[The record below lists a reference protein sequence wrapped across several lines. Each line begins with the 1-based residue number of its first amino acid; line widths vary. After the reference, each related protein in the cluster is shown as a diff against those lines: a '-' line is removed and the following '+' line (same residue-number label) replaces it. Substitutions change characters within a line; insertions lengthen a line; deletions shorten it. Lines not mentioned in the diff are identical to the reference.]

1 MKQKLFYLIL
11 LVTLSCLVV
20 GWGFADI
27 IRHPNGFLLGNSGDA
42 LNGYYVFCYYLKY
55 GHGFHFPG
63 ANYPYGEHLLY
74 LDIHPL
80 YVWLLNLVDDH
91 IYPIRNY
98 GVAIVN
104 ISMLLGMVVGS
115 VMIYILLRHYRTPGW
130 YALPLAMGIMLL
142 SPQWSRLHGHLSL
155 SYSFI
160 IPAVW
165 YLIIRS
171 LESFRWYWS
180 ALLLAFML
188 MIGGIHLYHLAM
200 CSSFI
205 LSLVFIKVV
214 RPGRPFEKLR
224 KYGPL
229 FLAAVLPLVFFL
241 LLSDLTDP
249 VDDRPVSPY
258 GFFRYFATPAS
269 VFMPP
274 SGAFNFIIQS
284 FFQPIY
290 EWEGRAFV
298 GSATIIGLVLF
309 LMVSLI
315 RKVDRTALLPK
326 VSSEQVDFFLAA
338 FIVLLFSMCIPFKY
352 GIFSGLADLVSP
364 VKQFRSLGR
373 FSWVFFYVG
382 SIVAALHFYQIYSW
396 LRKKELG
403 AWVHLVP
410 LFVMTTFLVEGF
422 ENFLHTAN
430 RPLLRNDKLES
441 VSASYLDR
449 FTESGKQVHDFQGIL
464 PLPVVAV
471 RTDKMHLGHDFSGL
485 VESMKCAY
493 HTGLGFTPSIASRP
507 AFSQAHSNIQL
518 LGGPLVQKPR
528 LQDFD
533 QKPLLIIKTRDSK
546 LNEEEIRLFSKA
558 TTFWSD
564 DYITMSELPVSAF
577 IDSTEWYLERAEEVL
592 PPQVSSI
599 ACYPNCDN
607 VTFADFESGARTS
620 NIGVALEG
628 NHAFHSEGDMVV
640 LDTTLTSG
648 NLEAS
653 FWVYIDPSYDGMPVL
668 EYLSG
673 KGLSDLRSH
682 GIQSIRANT
691 AIYKNWV
698 RVHQSLTSDEHHRII
713 LYGKDISI
721 DNLMI
726 KPVNKNVFIKTP
738 RGIALYNNFVL
749 D

>member
-11 LVTLSCLVV
+11 LVSLSCLVV

-27 IRHPNGFLLGNSGDA
+27 IRHPNGFLFGNSGDA

-55 GHGFHFPG
+55 GHGFNFPG

-80 YVWLLNLVDDH
+80 YVWFLNLVDDH
-91 IYPIRNY
+91 IYPVRNY

-104 ISMLLGMVVGS
+104 ISMLLGMLAGS
-115 VMIYILLRHYRTPGW
+115 VMIYIVLRHYRTPEW
-130 YALPLAMGIMLL
+130 YAVPLAIGIMLL

-165 YLIIRS
+165 YLVIRS
-171 LESFRWYWS
+171 LESFRWHWS
-180 ALLLAFML
+180 VLLLAFLL

-200 CSSFI
+200 SSSFI

-214 RPGRPFEKLR
+214 HPGRPFEKLR

-229 FLAAVLPLVFFL
+229 FLAAVLPLTFFL
-241 LLSDLTDP
+241 LLSDFTDP

-298 GSATIIGLVLF
+298 GSATIIGLFMF
-309 LMVSLI
+309 LMVLLI

-326 VSSEQVDFFLAA
+326 VSREHVDFLLAA

-352 GIFSGLADLVSP
+352 GIFSGLADIISP

-382 SIVAALHFYQIYSW
+382 SIVAALFFYRMYQW
-396 LRKKELG
+396 LSKKYFG
-403 AWVHLVP
+403 VWVYLIP
-410 LFVMTTFLVEGF
+410 LFVVIAFLAEGF

-441 VSASYLDR
+441 VSTSYLDR
-449 FTESGKQVHDFQGIL
+449 FTAGGKQVNDFQAIL

-471 RTDKMHLGHDFSGL
+471 RTDKMHLGGDFSGL

-518 LGGPLVQKPR
+518 LGNPLVQKPR
-528 LQDFD
+528 LKDFN
-533 QKPLLIIKTRDSK
+533 QKPLLLIKTRDSK
-546 LNEEEIRLFSKA
+546 LNEAEERLFNIA

-564 DYITMSELPVSAF
+564 EYITMSELPLSAF
-577 IDSTEWYLERAEEVL
+577 VDSTQWYLNLAQEIM
-592 PPQVSSI
+592 PGQVNAN
-599 ACYPNCDN
+599 ACYPDCDT
-607 VTFADFESGARTS
+607 VTFIDYESDEFKS
-620 NIGVALEG
+620 YEDIALEG
-628 NHAFHSEGDMVV
+628 NQSFHSVGDMIV
-640 LDTTLTSG
+640 LDTMISG
-648 NLEAS
+648 RNTEVS
-653 FWVYIDPSYDGMPVL
+653 FWVYIDPSYDGMPAL

-673 KGLSDLRSH
+673 KRLSNLTSH
-682 GIQSIRANT
+682 GIQSFRANT
-691 AIYKNWV
+691 TIYKNWV

-713 LYGKDISI
+713 LYGKDIRI

-738 RGIALYNNFVL
+738 RGIVLYNNFVL

>member
-11 LVTLSCLVV
+11 LVSVSCLVI

-27 IRHPNGFLLGNSGDA
+27 IRHPNGFLFGNSGDA

-63 ANYPYGEHLLY
+63 ANYPYGEQLLY

-80 YVWLLNLVDDH
+80 YVWFLNLVDDH

-104 ISMLLGMVVGS
+104 ISMLTGMVVGS
-115 VMIYILLRHYRTPGW
+115 IMIYIVLRHYRTPEW
-130 YALPLAMGIMLL
+130 YAVPLALGIMLL

-165 YLIIRS
+165 YLVIRS
-171 LESFRWYWS
+171 FETLRWYWPV
-180 ALLLAFML
+180 LLLGFML
-188 MIGGIHLYHLAM
+188 LIGGVHLYHLAM

-205 LSLVFIKVV
+205 LALVFIKLV
-214 RPGRPFEKLR
+214 RPGRPLEKLR
-224 KYGPL
+224 RYGPL
-229 FLAAVLPLVFFL
+229 FLAAVLPLLFFL
-241 LLSDLTDP
+241 LLSDLSDP

-274 SGAFNFIIQS
+274 SGAFNYIIQS
-284 FFQPIY
+284 FFQPLY

-298 GSATIIGLVLF
+298 GSATIIGLALF
-309 LMVSLI
+309 LFVFLI
-315 RKVDRTALLPK
+315 RQVDRASLLPRA
-326 VSSEQVDFFLAA
+326 SRDHLDYLLAA

-352 GIFSGLADLVSP
+352 DIFSGLADIISP

-382 SIVAALHFYQIYSW
+382 NIVAAIFFYQMYRW
-396 LRKKELG
+396 LSNKYFG
-403 AWVHLVP
+403 VWMHLIP
-410 LFVMTTFLVEGF
+410 LFVMIAFLTEGF
-422 ENFLHTAN
+422 ENFLRTAN
-430 RPLLRNDKLES
+430 RPLLKNDKLES

-449 FTESGKQVHDFQGIL
+449 FTTSGKQVHDFQAIL

-528 LQDFD
+528 LKDFN
-533 QKPLLIIKTRDSK
+533 QKPLLLIKTRDSK
-546 LNEEEIRLFSKA
+546 LNEAEARLFNKA

-564 DYITMSELPVSAF
+564 DYITMSELPLSAF
-577 IDSTEWYLERAEEVL
+577 VDSTQWYLNVAQEIM
-592 PPQVSSI
+592 PGQVNAN
-599 ACYPNCDN
+599 ACYPDCDN
-607 VTFADFESGARTS
+607 VTFVDYESEAFRS
-620 NIGVALEG
+620 HEDLALEG
-628 NHAFHSEGDMVV
+628 SQSFQSVGDMIV
-640 LDTTLTSG
+640 LDTMLSG
-648 NLEAS
+648 TNTEVS

-673 KGLSDLRSH
+673 ETLSDVRSH
-682 GIQSIRANT
+682 GIQSIRAHT

-698 RVHQSLTSDEHHRII
+698 RVSQSLAPEDHHRII
-713 LYGKDISI
+713 LYGKNISI
-721 DNLMI
+721 DNMMI
-726 KPVNKNVFIKTP
+726 KPIQKNVFIKTP
-738 RGIALYNNFVL
+738 RGVVLYNNYIL